1 MRFGTPQRSVSV
13 GKVELSNDRPL
24 AIIGGVNVLE
34 SRELAIAMCDI
45 FREMTRD
52 LGMPY
57 IFKGSFDKANRSS
70 GHSYR
75 GPGLEEGLKILAEV
89 KWRYNVPIITD
100 VHEASQVAP
109 VAEVADVLQL
119 PAFLSRQTDL
129 VRALAQSQK
138 PVNIKKAQFL
148 APEDMVNIVQ
158 KFQEYGNDQLL
169 LCERGTCFGYHNLVV
184 DMLGFQVMRKLGFPL
199 VFDVTHSL
207 QLPGGRG
214 DAAAGRG
221 EMTIPLA
228 RSGVAQRIAA
238 LFVESHPNPTEALC
252 DGPSALVE
260 YRIRELLLQ
269 VHAIDQAVK
278 RLKPD
283 D

>member
-184 DMLGFQVMRKLGFPL
+184 DMLSFQVMRKLGFPL